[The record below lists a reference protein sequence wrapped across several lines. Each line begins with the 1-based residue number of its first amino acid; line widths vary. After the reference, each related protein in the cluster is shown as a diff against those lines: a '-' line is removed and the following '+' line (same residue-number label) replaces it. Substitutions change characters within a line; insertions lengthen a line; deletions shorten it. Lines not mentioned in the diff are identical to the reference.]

1 MSFIALLVQQFWM
14 LLYLFWLY
22 FILPVSQ
29 QQTSAREMQWQ
40 VETLS
45 EFQNAMNIN
54 IIGFQLMHR
63 GFSLEFILDLSH
75 IRLLDKDLSKTDLD
89 LLETNIDSY
98 LVNIL
103 LVCKTSGRWPQDI
116 SSWSRLQNMSL
127 RRLQETSEINKFLLD
142 YRAI

>member
-1 MSFIALLVQQFWM
+1 
-14 LLYLFWLY
+14 
-22 FILPVSQ
+22 
-29 QQTSAREMQWQ
+29 
-40 VETLS
+40 
-45 EFQNAMNIN
+45 
-54 IIGFQLMHR
+54 MHC
-63 GFSLEFILDLSH
+63 GFSLKLILDLSD
-75 IRLLDKDLSKTDLD
+75 IRLLHKDLSNTDLD
-89 LLETNIDSY
+89 LLEANIDSY

>member
-45 EFQNAMNIN
+45 EFQNARNIN

-63 GFSLEFILDLSH
+63 GFSLEFILDLSD

>member
-63 GFSLEFILDLSH
+63 GFSLEFILDLSD

>member
-63 GFSLEFILDLSH
+63 GFSLEFILDLSD

-116 SSWSRLQNMSL
+116 SWSRLQNMSL
-127 RRLQETSEINKFLLD
+127 RRLQEMSEINKFLLD